1 MNDLRRIPSIDS
13 LLNSDEAISLI
24 HDYGR
29 DQVLFSLRHVL
40 DELRTRSKLKEDN
53 FSKKF
58 IFEQT
63 KAKLIKVFSPT
74 LISVINAT
82 GVILHT
88 NLGRA
93 PLSNETIQSMQTIG
107 SSYNTLEYDLVNGKR
122 GSRSIHAEEIL
133 KQLTGAESATIVNN
147 NASAVLLV
155 LSSLANRKKVVISR
169 TQLIEI
175 GGGFRIPDVMKQSGA
190 KLIEIGTTNRVHL
203 RDYEE
208 ALQQPAALIMRA
220 HHSNFKITGFT
231 SEPDLKEI
239 CDLAHQFGIPV
250 IDDLGSGTLIDTVK
264 FGLTHE
270 PTVFE
275 SLNAGVD
282 IVTFSGDK
290 LLGGPQAGIILG
302 RKNLIDKIKKHPLAR
317 AIRPDKTCL
326 AGLTSTL
333 IHYLRNEAE
342 IKIPVWQMIS
352 KTPKEIFDIANQ
364 WKEFLGFGEV
374 TENRSTIGGGSMPGE
389 TLPTY
394 VLSLA
399 VKNPDYFLKQ
409 ARLLNPPIIARIEN
423 DQVLLDP
430 RTVFSTQEEQ
440 LLIALKSLLP
450 EKFNYTK
457 SE

>member
-1 MNDLRRIPSIDS
+1 MRTLSAWQNAVAGSRRKKMMNDLRRIPSIDS

-63 KAKLIKVFSPT
+63 KAKLINVFSPT

-208 ALQQPAALIMRA
+208 ALQQPA
-220 HHSNFKITGFT
+220 
-231 SEPDLKEI
+231 
-239 CDLAHQFGIPV
+239 
-250 IDDLGSGTLIDTVK
+250 
-264 FGLTHE
+264 
-270 PTVFE
+270 
-275 SLNAGVD
+275 
-282 IVTFSGDK
+282 
-290 LLGGPQAGIILG
+290 
-302 RKNLIDKIKKHPLAR
+302 
-317 AIRPDKTCL
+317 
-326 AGLTSTL
+326 
-333 IHYLRNEAE
+333 
-342 IKIPVWQMIS
+342 
-352 KTPKEIFDIANQ
+352 
-364 WKEFLGFGEV
+364 
-374 TENRSTIGGGSMPGE
+374 
-389 TLPTY
+389 
-394 VLSLA
+394 
-399 VKNPDYFLKQ
+399 
-409 ARLLNPPIIARIEN
+409 
-423 DQVLLDP
+423 
-430 RTVFSTQEEQ
+430 
-440 LLIALKSLLP
+440 
-450 EKFNYTK
+450 
-457 SE
+457 

>member
-29 DQVLFSLRHVL
+29 DQVLFSFRQVL
-40 DELRTRSKLKEDN
+40 DDLRNRSIIKEDN

-63 KAKLIKVFSPT
+63 KTKLIKVFSPT
-74 LISVINAT
+74 LLPVVNAT

-93 PLSNETIQSMQTIG
+93 PLSNETIHSMQTIG
-107 SSYNTLEYDLVNGKR
+107 SSYNTLEYDLEKGKR

-133 KQLTGAESATIVNN
+133 TQLTGAEAATIVNN

-155 LSSLANRKKVVISR
+155 LSTLANRKKVVISR

-220 HHSNFKITGFT
+220 HHSNFKISGFT

-239 CDLAHQFGIPV
+239 CALAHQFGIPV
-250 IDDLGSGTLIDTVK
+250 IDDLGSGTLIDTEK

-270 PTVFE
+270 PTVYE

-333 IHYLRNEAE
+333 FHYLRNEAE

-352 KTPKEIFDIANQ
+352 KTPKEIFDIAIR

-374 TENRSTIGGGSMPGE
+374 IENRSTIGGGSMPGE
-389 TLPTY
+389 TLPTF
-394 VLSLA
+394 VLSIT
-399 VKNPDYFLKQ
+399 VKNPDHFLKQ
-409 ARLLNPPIIARIEN
+409 TRQLNPPIIARIEN

-430 RTVFSTQEEQ
+430 RTVFPSQEEQ
-440 LLIALKSLLP
+440 LLIAIKSLLP
-450 EKFNYTK
+450 EKFN
-457 SE
+457 

>member
-29 DQVLFSLRHVL
+29 DQVLFSLRQVL
-40 DELRTRSKLKEDN
+40 DDLRNRSKIKEDN
-53 FSKKF
+53 FSKIF
-58 IFEQT
+58 IFEQA
-63 KAKLIKVFSPT
+63 KAKLTKIFFPT
-74 LISVINAT
+74 LLPVINAT

-93 PLSNETIQSMQTIG
+93 PLSSETIQSMQTIG
-107 SSYNTLEYDLVNGKR
+107 SSYNTLEYDLEKGKR

-133 KQLTGAESATIVNN
+133 THLTGAESATIVNN
-147 NASAVLLV
+147 NASAVLLI

-208 ALQQPAALIMRA
+208 ALHQPAALIMRA

-239 CDLAHQFGIPV
+239 CILARQFGIPV
-250 IDDLGSGTLIDTVK
+250 IDDLGSGTLIDTEK

-270 PTVFE
+270 PTVYE

-352 KTPKEIFDIANQ
+352 KTPKEIFDIANR

-374 TENRSTIGGGSMPGE
+374 IENRSTIGGGSMPGE
-389 TLPTY
+389 TLPTF
-394 VLSLA
+394 VLSLT
-399 VKNPDYFLKQ
+399 VKNPDHFLKQ
-409 ARLLNPPIIARIEN
+409 TRQLNPPIIARIEN

-430 RTVFSTQEEQ
+430 RTVFPSQEES
-440 LLIALKSLLP
+440 LLISIKTILP
-450 EKFNYTK
+450 E
-457 SE
+457 

>member
-29 DQVLFSLRHVL
+29 DQVLFSFRQVL
-40 DELRTRSKLKEDN
+40 DDLRNRSIIKEDN

-63 KAKLIKVFSPT
+63 KTKLIKVFSPT
-74 LISVINAT
+74 LLPVVNAT

-93 PLSNETIQSMQTIG
+93 PLSNETIHSMQTIG
-107 SSYNTLEYDLVNGKR
+107 SSYNTLEYDLEKGKR

-133 KQLTGAESATIVNN
+133 TQLTGAEAATIVNN

-155 LSSLANRKKVVISR
+155 LSTLANRKKVVISR

-220 HHSNFKITGFT
+220 HHSNFKISGFT

-239 CDLAHQFGIPV
+239 CALAHQFGIPV
-250 IDDLGSGTLIDTVK
+250 IDDLGSGTLIDTEK

-270 PTVFE
+270 PTVYE

-333 IHYLRNEAE
+333 FHYLRNEAE

-352 KTPKEIFDIANQ
+352 KTPKEIFDIAIR

-374 TENRSTIGGGSMPGE
+374 IENRSTIGGGSMPGE
-389 TLPTY
+389 TLPTF
-394 VLSLA
+394 VLSIT
-399 VKNPDYFLKQ
+399 VKNPDHFLKQ
-409 ARLLNPPIIARIEN
+409 TRQLNLPIIARIEN
-423 DQVLLDP
+423 NQVLFDP
-430 RTVFSTQEEQ
+430 RTVFPSQEEQ
-440 LLIALKSLLP
+440 LLIAIKSLLP
-450 EKFNYTK
+450 EKFN
-457 SE
+457 

>member
-1 MNDLRRIPSIDS
+1 M
-13 LLNSDEAISLI
+13 
-24 HDYGR
+24 
-29 DQVLFSLRHVL
+29 

-133 KQLTGAESATIVNN
+133 KQLTGAEFATIVNN

-208 ALQQPAALIMRA
+208 ALQQPTALIMRA

-275 SLNAGVD
+275 SLNSGVD

-302 RKNLIDKIKKHPLAR
+302 RKNLIEKIKKHPLAR

-389 TLPTY
+389 TLPTF